1 MGYNTCCMGENI
13 SAERSARLEELV
25 KQRFTRE
32 DKAER
37 VAKALTALYQEEPI
51 KLSPTEWKWVAE
63 DADLEDQS

>member
-1 MGYNTCCMGENI
+1 MGYNGRRMGENI

-37 VAKALTALYQEEPI
+37 VAKALTALYQEEP
-51 KLSPTEWKWVAE
+51 AY
-63 DADLEDQS
+63 